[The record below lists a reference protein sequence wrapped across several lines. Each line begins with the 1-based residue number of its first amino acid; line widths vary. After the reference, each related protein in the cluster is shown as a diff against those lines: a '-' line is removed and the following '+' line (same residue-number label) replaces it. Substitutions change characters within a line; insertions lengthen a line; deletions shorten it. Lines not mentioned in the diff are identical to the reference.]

1 MGTYGGIGE
10 IPLVA
15 GHPALDLVNT
25 VEPRVPGAA
34 PVLDHLDR
42 PVDVLVWARR
52 AGLMTDREARQESA
66 AWAAATDDAG
76 PDGDLGRGALEGVRA
91 LRDALHRVLAPR
103 AEGRAASTPEATA
116 ALGVVHAGWVEA
128 VGRSR
133 LRPAAPGDD
142 PFPATCADLV
152 IGAQPGQLLLDR
164 VAEAAV
170 DLLTRVD
177 LAALRACPPGEGG
190 CGWLFLDRSRAR
202 SRRWCVMEDCGARA
216 KARRLNDRRRAA
228 RAAAHDPSA
237 R

>member
-1 MGTYGGIGE
+1 MGTYNGIGE

-25 VEPRVPGAA
+25 VEPRLPAAA

-76 PDGDLGRGALEGVRA
+76 PHGDLGRASLEGVRA
-91 LRDALHRVLAPR
+91 LRDALYRALAPR
-103 AEGRAASTPEATA
+103 TQGRVASSPDATA
-116 ALGVVHAGWVEA
+116 ALGVVHAAWVEA
-128 VGRSR
+128 AGRSR
-133 LRPAAPGDD
+133 LRLAAPDD
-142 PFPATCADLV
+142 GPLPATFADLV
-152 IGAQPGQLLLDR
+152 IGPQPGHLLLDR
-164 VAEAAV
+164 VAEVAV

-177 LAALRACPPGEGG
+177 LTPLRACPPAEGG

-228 RAAAHDPSA
+228 RATGA
-237 R
+237 